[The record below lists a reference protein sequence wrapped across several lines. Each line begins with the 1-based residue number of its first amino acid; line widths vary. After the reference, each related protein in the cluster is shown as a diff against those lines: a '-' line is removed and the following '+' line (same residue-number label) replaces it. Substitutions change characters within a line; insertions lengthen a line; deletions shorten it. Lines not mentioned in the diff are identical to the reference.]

1 MPLVLNLLNLAARY
15 GRYVLVAGLAAGILL
30 PDLALAMK
38 PWLGEGVTL
47 MLFFAAL
54 RIGPRAAAGTLRD
67 LRKAVALT
75 AVFQL
80 AVPLALVATFLAI
93 GFNGPMAV
101 AIIVMASACSII
113 GSPSLTMLTGN
124 DPAPALRLLIV
135 GTALLPLTVLPVF
148 WLSPEFGSIGA
159 VLLTAAK
166 LLGAIVLASGTAFVI
181 RQIWLPNPKIET
193 LQSLDGLSAI
203 IMAIVVIGLMSAV
216 GPALKSDPGKVIAM
230 LAITCAINLGLQI
243 VAWFSLSGAASLSER
258 VSWSV
263 IAGNRNMG
271 LFLVALPQAVTDP
284 ILLYIG
290 CYQVPM
296 FLTPLL
302 LGWLYKSDSSST

>member
-1 MPLVLNLLNLAARY
+1 MSLVMNLLHLAARY
-15 GRYVLVAGLAAGILL
+15 GRYVLVAGLAAGIIFA
-30 PDLALAMK
+30 DLALAMK

-80 AVPLALVATFLAI
+80 AVPLALVVGFLAI
-93 GFNGPMAV
+93 GFNSPMAV

-113 GSPSLTMLTGN
+113 GSPSLTLLTGH

-135 GTALLPLTVLPVF
+135 GTALLPVTVLPVF
-148 WLSPEFGSIGA
+148 WLSPGFGSIGT

-166 LLGAIVLASGTAFVI
+166 LLGAIALASGTAFVI
-181 RQIWLPNPKIET
+181 RQIWLPNPKKET
-193 LQSLDGLSAI
+193 LQAMDGLSAI

-216 GPALKSDPGKVIAM
+216 GPALKSGPGEVLAM
-230 LAITCAINLGLQI
+230 LVITCAINLGLQVI
-243 VAWFSLSGAASLSER
+243 TWFSLSAAPSLSER

-271 LFLVALPQAVTDP
+271 LFLVALPQTVTDP

-302 LGWLYKSDSSST
+302 LGWLYKSEDGST